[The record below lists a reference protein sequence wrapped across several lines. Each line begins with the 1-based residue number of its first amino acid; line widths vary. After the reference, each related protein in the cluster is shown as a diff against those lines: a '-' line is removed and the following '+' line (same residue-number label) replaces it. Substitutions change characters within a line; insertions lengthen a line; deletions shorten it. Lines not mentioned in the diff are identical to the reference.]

1 MSEEIGVKKRRKPPE
16 IVFKSSAEEKERRG
30 QRQME
35 RVQKEK
41 ADKEQAE
48 RNRAAKFKGGPHK
61 ELGRNE
67 AYTYRQ
73 NKKRCLFPN
82 QSGTHA
88 LACVLLKIK
97 PTRQR

>member
-41 ADKEQAE
+41 AGKEQAE
-48 RNRAAKFKGGPHK
+48 RQNLKGVRI
-61 ELGRNE
+61 RNLDE
-67 AYTYRQ
+67 MKPILTVRIR
-73 NKKRCLFPN
+73 RCLFPN